1 MHVVPRACALLR
13 MRNDSAIL
21 KAVAAPLQ
29 AEDASTYVDL
39 AYSSPNSG
47 LTILFERRSLAVGLI
62 CGRGLFSF
70 HTEHPHCAR
79 SHIYLPLYVV

>member
-1 MHVVPRACALLR
+1 
-13 MRNDSAIL
+13 MRDDSAIL

-47 LTILFERRSLAVGLI
+47 LTILFERRSSAVGLI
-62 CGRGLFSF
+62 CGRGLFLFTRS
-70 HTEHPHCAR
+70 TPIVPR